1 MQTVI
6 SLEPG
11 QYNGFLQE
19 IENLVHCYVD
29 TCITVMWRIYCS
41 IGKRNVGSLEEGDLI
56 KGGLGR
62 GGYCACGCFGVG
74 QVVGGGE
81 VSHRWHGPLCHCENY
96 VPRHGKR

>member
-29 TCITVMWRIYCS
+29 TCITLMWRIYCS
-41 IGKRNVGSLEEGDLI
+41 IGKRNGGSLEEGDLI

-62 GGYCACGCFGVG
+62 GGGLLCLWVFWCGAGG
-74 QVVGGGE
+74 WGWGGLSQVARTTL
-81 VSHRWHGPLCHCENY
+81 SL
-96 VPRHGKR
+96 